1 MGRIQA
7 GTLCRRGSWEPQFL
21 EASAEEAGRM
31 PRSGEAKVDQA
42 VQRGCCVLKLGSE
55 VPSTRF
61 PSLFSISQTMRT
73 LVPLPYKGPLSL
85 LPRSLSRI
93 DRNPF
98 KHQWTQR
105 AVGTD
110 YRLHIGTFL
119 LRYFLL
125 EK

>member
-1 MGRIQA
+1 M
-7 GTLCRRGSWEPQFL
+7 
-21 EASAEEAGRM
+21 
-31 PRSGEAKVDQA
+31 DQQT
-42 VQRGCCVLKLGSE
+42 VQWGCCGLKLGSE
-55 VPSTRF
+55 VASACC
-61 PSLFSISQTMRT
+61 PSLCSISQTMRT
-73 LVPLPYKGPLSL
+73 FVPLPYKGLLSS